1 MTATGGTFTYSMSG
15 KSGVNIT
22 IHGTKI
28 GILGRCRVRALF
40 SVPLQRTQLGGRRFA
55 LAHSSS
61 SEHRVHEDGVAPP
74 LQRRKSQS
82 VRARMDAEISAEF
95 SRSRPRKPL

>member
-22 IHGTKI
+22 IPGTKI
-28 GILGRCRVRALF
+28 GILGRCRVRALC

-55 LAHSSS
+55 LTHSSS
-61 SEHRVHEDGVAPP
+61 SEHCVHEDGVAPP
-74 LQRRKSQS
+74 LQRRKSQGF
-82 VRARMDAEISAEF
+82 RARMDAEI
-95 SRSRPRKPL
+95 